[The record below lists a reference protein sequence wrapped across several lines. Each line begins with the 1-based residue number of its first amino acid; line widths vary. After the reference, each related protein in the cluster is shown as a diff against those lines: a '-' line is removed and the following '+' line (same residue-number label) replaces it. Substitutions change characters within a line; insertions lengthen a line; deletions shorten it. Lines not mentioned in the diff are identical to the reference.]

1 MSHLTIVFM
10 FASFAAGL
18 LVGSA
23 FVRSVGGFVAYLLLY
38 LAGFVF
44 VAVGCA
50 AGGALDRRHLHG
62 VRVRVGRSRAV
73 RGLS

>member
-1 MSHLTIVFM
+1 MSHLTIVFI

-44 VAVGCA
+44 VAAVVPPA
-50 AGGALDRRHLHG
+50 ARLIDDIFTAFVCGSDDPARYED
-62 VRVRVGRSRAV
+62 
-73 RGLS
+73 